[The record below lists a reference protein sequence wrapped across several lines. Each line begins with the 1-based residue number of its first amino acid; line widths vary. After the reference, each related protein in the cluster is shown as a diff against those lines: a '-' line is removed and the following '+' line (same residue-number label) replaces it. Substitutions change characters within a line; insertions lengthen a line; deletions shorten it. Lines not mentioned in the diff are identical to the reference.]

1 MARLKPSL
9 VGTLAGM
16 VTVLLVITIAPQAR
30 QTPDPGL
37 RELARASLATLD
49 GEHRLQGLRESVE
62 VIRDRWG
69 IPHIYA
75 TNTDDLF
82 FAQGYVMAQDRLWQM
97 EMWRRDKEGRMA
109 EILGPQA
116 VGRDRQARLLRYR
129 GPMDDREWTSYH
141 PDGKRIFEAYAA
153 GVNAFISAHR
163 TNLPLEFKL
172 TGITPE
178 PWTAETVVL
187 RTATFGDASAE
198 LNLARAVVRLGREA
212 ANRQRAPDP
221 WDDLTVPEGLDL
233 SIIDDT
239 VTTTGMPGGVGGAGG
254 GGRGGRGGNTPE
266 ILPQYRDLVGAARGR
281 GGLDLPV
288 PGPSTPP
295 DPPGSNNWVVSGRLS
310 VTGKPVVVN
319 DPHRA
324 VTHPSLRYVVHLN
337 APGWNVI
344 GSGEVPFVG
353 VAIGHNDRLGW
364 GLTIVGTDM
373 EDVYVEDVNPANPN
387 EVRFRGRWEP
397 VRIVREAVRVKG
409 GATET
414 VELRFTRHGPV
425 FHEDTARHKAY
436 VLRSSLLEP
445 GTAPYL
451 GGLRLAQSKDCKE
464 FQTQAMYWKA
474 PSENLICGD
483 VDGNISWM
491 AAALTPD
498 RRAVGPDGRSWVGRL
513 PVPGTGAYEWNGF
526 RRDLPQEFNP
536 ERGFIVTANHNVQ
549 PKDYTPP
556 LMFKSSANLP
566 YDRITRLLQ
575 LFDTPKAFTLEDH
588 QRMQL
593 DAKHL
598 RAEAELVLFRGW
610 TSANADVERA
620 RRLLAAWDAVLT
632 TDSAAGA
639 VYDVWRG
646 LSTATERDASR
657 PADARK
663 AEHESTLSK
672 AVAELVSSQGADW
685 VQWRWGRIH
694 TRPFPFPLVP
704 AYSLPTV
711 ERPGGTGTVA
721 APGASYRE
729 ILDVADW
736 DRSLITNVPGQS
748 AQPESPFFSNLHGP
762 WARDEFFPLVYSR
775 PRVEK
780 ERAHTLTLRPR

>member
-1 MARLKPSL
+1 MARLKPSFAGALTGVVSL
-9 VGTLAGM
+9 V
-16 VTVLLVITIAPQAR
+16 VVLSIVPQAE
-30 QTPDPGL
+30 QTPDARL

-49 GEHRLQGLRESVE
+49 GEQALQGLRAPVE

-75 TNTDDLF
+75 QNTDDLF

-97 EMWRRDKEGRMA
+97 ELWRRDKEGRMA

-116 VGRDRQARLLRYR
+116 IDRDRQARLLRYR

-141 PDGKRIFEAYAA
+141 PEGKRIFEAYAA
-153 GVNAFISAHR
+153 GVNAFIAAHQ
-163 TNLPLEFKL
+163 TNLPLEFTL
-172 TGITPE
+172 TGITPD

-187 RTATFGDASAE
+187 RTATFGDANTE
-198 LNLARAVVRLGREA
+198 LNLAREVVRLGREA
-212 ANRQRAPDP
+212 ANKQRAPDP
-221 WDDLTVPEGLDL
+221 WDDLALPQGLNL
-233 SIIDDT
+233 SIIDENVST
-239 VTTTGMPGGVGGAGG
+239 NGGGVGGVGGA
-254 GGRGGRGGNTPE
+254 GRGGRGGNTPE
-266 ILPQYRDLVGAARGR
+266 ILPQYRDWVGAGRGR
-281 GGLDLPV
+281 GGVDLSV
-288 PGPSTPP
+288 LGPSTPL

-310 VTGKPVVVN
+310 ATGKPVVVN
-319 DPHRA
+319 DPHRT

-387 EVRFRGRWEP
+387 EVRFRGQWEP
-397 VRIVREAVRVKG
+397 VRIVREDVPVKG
-409 GATET
+409 AATET
-414 VELRFTRHGPV
+414 IELKFTRHGPV
-425 FHEDTARHKAY
+425 FYEDRARHKAY
-436 VLRSSLLEP
+436 VLRSALLEP

-451 GGLRLAQSKDCKE
+451 GGLRLAQSTDCKH
-464 FQTQAMYWKA
+464 FLTQAMYWKA

-549 PKDYTPP
+549 PKDYAPP

-575 LFDTPKAFTLEDH
+575 LFDTPQAFTLEDH
-588 QRMQL
+588 RRMQL

-598 RAEAELVLFRGW
+598 RAEAELALFRGW
-610 TSANADVERA
+610 TSAIPDVERA
-620 RRLLAAWDAVLT
+620 RQVLAAWDAVLT
-632 TDSAAGA
+632 VDSAAGA
-639 VYDVWRG
+639 LYDVWRG
-646 LSTATERDASR
+646 LSTAAERDG
-657 PADARK
+657 AR
-663 AEHESTLSK
+663 AVGARSNEHEATLAK
-672 AVAELVSSQGADW
+672 ALPQLVSSQGADW
-685 VQWRWGRIH
+685 SQWRWGRIH
-694 TRPFPFPLVP
+694 TRSFAFPLVP

-721 APGASYRE
+721 APGASFRE

-748 AQPESPFFSNLHGP
+748 AQPESPFFSNLHAL

-775 PRVEK
+775 LRVEK